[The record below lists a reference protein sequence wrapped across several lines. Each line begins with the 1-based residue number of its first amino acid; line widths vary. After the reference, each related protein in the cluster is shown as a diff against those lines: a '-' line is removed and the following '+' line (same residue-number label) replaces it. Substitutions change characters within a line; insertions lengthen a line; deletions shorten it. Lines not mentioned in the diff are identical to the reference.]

1 MYSPVG
7 LDRPPGTIIGENECQ
22 IEVGGGVV
30 LEARL
35 ASPTAPAGGLVLCH
49 PHPLYGGDMDNP
61 VIVRAAEVCAEANVA
76 TLRFNFRGVG
86 ASGGRH
92 GGGREEQD
100 DVRAALGV
108 LARVTGPGPLG
119 ILGYSFGAWMAALVG
134 GRDRTVGGLALI
146 APPLGLYD
154 FGGLAGLEP
163 RPLLLA
169 TGSRDPYCPLD
180 AFQALV
186 ARLPW
191 ASARV
196 IEGADHFFFGRLH
209 PLGEAVRAFAE
220 QFRDARA

>member
-1 MYSPVG
+1 M
-7 LDRPPGTIIGENECQ
+7 
-22 IEVGGGVV
+22 V

-35 ASPTAPAGGLVLCH
+35 TSPTAPAGGLVLCH

-61 VIVRAAEVCAEANVA
+61 VIMRAAEVCAEANVA

-86 ASGGRH
+86 ASGGRY

-108 LARVTGPGPLG
+108 LARATAPGPLG

-134 GRDRTVGGLALI
+134 GQDRMVGGLALI
-146 APPLGLYD
+146 APPLSLYD
-154 FGGLAGLEP
+154 FGGLAGLE
-163 RPLLLA
+163 RHPLLLA
-169 TGSRDPYCPLD
+169 TGSQDPYCPLD
-180 AFQALV
+180 SFQALA

-191 ASARV
+191 ASTRV

-209 PLGEAVRAFAE
+209 PLGEAVRAFLA
-220 QFRDARA
+220 QFRAARA

>member
-1 MYSPVG
+1 
-7 LDRPPGTIIGENECQ
+7 
-22 IEVGGGVV
+22 
-30 LEARL
+30 
-35 ASPTAPAGGLVLCH
+35 
-49 PHPLYGGDMDNP
+49 MDNP

-108 LARVTGPGPLG
+108 LARVTGPRPLG
-119 ILGYSFGAWMAALVG
+119 ILGYSFGAWLAALVG
-134 GRDRTVGGLALI
+134 RQERTVGGLALI

-169 TGSRDPYCPLD
+169 TGSQDPYCPLD
-180 AFQALV
+180 AFDTLA
-186 ARLPW
+186 AGLPW
-191 ASARV
+191 ASACV

-209 PLGEAVRAFAE
+209 PLGEAVRAFLE

>member
-1 MYSPVG
+1 
-7 LDRPPGTIIGENECQ
+7 
-22 IEVGGGVV
+22 
-30 LEARL
+30 
-35 ASPTAPAGGLVLCH
+35 
-49 PHPLYGGDMDNP
+49 
-61 VIVRAAEVCAEANVA
+61 
-76 TLRFNFRGVG
+76 
-86 ASGGRH
+86 
-92 GGGREEQD
+92 
-100 DVRAALGV
+100 
-108 LARVTGPGPLG
+108 
-119 ILGYSFGAWMAALVG
+119 MAALVG